1 MTGTGLIALI
11 LISMGWLFFLYG
23 LVLHYQLLR
32 RSLKA
37 KPEEYLPSS
46 LGFVPG
52 VVGSITAFFTV
63 GRLAGYGVEVPWP
76 WLWILLPLF
85 IDPYAVPI
93 LALLLIS
100 KLRR

>member
-11 LISMGWLFFLYG
+11 LISMGWLFFAYS
-23 LVLHYQLLR
+23 LVLHYLLLR
-32 RSLKA
+32 LSLRA
-37 KPEEYLPSS
+37 KPGDYVPSS

-52 VVGSITAFFTV
+52 VIGSITAFFTV
-63 GRLAGYGVEVPWP
+63 GQLAGYGVEVPWP

-85 IDPYAVPI
+85 IDPYAVPV
-93 LALLLIS
+93 LALLLIR

>member
-11 LISMGWLFFLYG
+11 LISMGWLFYLYC
-23 LVLHYQLLR
+23 LVLHYALLR
-32 RSLKA
+32 RSLNA
-37 KPEEYLPSS
+37 KPGEYVASS

-52 VVGSITAFFTV
+52 VAGSITAFFTV
-63 GRLAGYGVEVPWP
+63 GQLAGYGVDVPWP

-93 LALLLIS
+93 FVLLMIR
-100 KLRR
+100 KLHR